1 MLTDLMVELQR
12 RWSSCVPAK
21 LFVDDLTLAA
31 CGTPREIVDT
41 LVPAADFV
49 IDHFERELRM
59 EVSAK
64 KSKVVAYGAS
74 EEEPEVKACNPDG
87 EFTVRTTH
95 HHSGHR
101 HH

>member
-1 MLTDLMVELQR
+1 MLDACAEITEALRSALVTVEGSSNTFGDAQLSVDVIADELMWEK
-12 RWSSCVPAK
+12 C
-21 LFVDDLTLAA
+21 
-31 CGTPREIVDT
+31 
-41 LVPAADFV
+41 
-49 IDHFERELRM
+49 
-59 EVSAK
+59 K